1 MGCGGQSLLAA
12 GSSWS
17 TTWGFRTCC
26 FQPRTV
32 TFFLAVTKYLT
43 RSNSGW
49 GFIHS
54 LRGSAHPG
62 REGRAVAVGGCYGSA
77 SLLTSG
83 QVRQQSQDRKWD
95 MAVNHKSH
103 PLRPTSSN
111 EVPPPKSTTTSQNST
126 TSPRLIIQ
134 ACEFE
139 EHLHSTHKGR
149 QDGTLSDLK
158 NSWYIMG
165 WNSM

>member
-1 MGCGGQSLLAA
+1 M
-12 GSSWS
+12 
-17 TTWGFRTCC
+17 
-26 FQPRTV
+26 

-49 GFIHS
+49 AFIHS
-54 LRGSAHPG
+54 LRGSAPPG
-62 REGRAVAVGGCYGSA
+62 REGRAVGGGCGSA

-83 QVRQQSQDRKWD
+83 QVRQQSQDRKWA

-103 PLRPTSSN
+103 PLRPTSPN

-139 EHLHSTHKGR
+139 EHLHSTQKNR

-158 NSWYIMG
+158 NAWYIMG
-165 WNSM
+165 WDSM